1 MKKFYYFSEK
11 NLKFEEIKD
20 FKLKIVL
27 FLSASVVF
35 ISLILIGGYFLFT
48 TYFSPD
54 KELVSLRLENKAL
67 KSKILDLSTNYSL
80 IKEELE
86 ALSELSDDIRLAVN
100 LRPLSRDEKLVGTGG
115 TKSDISL
122 EYLRLGKNIDLTD
135 ALNFADNIIRQ
146 FNFEKNQF
154 NEIVD
159 KLSENKRLYDAI
171 PAILPTTGNYTR
183 DSFGYRL
190 HPIFNKYQMH
200 NGIDIITDIGTPVYA
215 PGSGKVTYVGRKGGY
230 GLTIEIDH
238 GFGYTTVYAHLSK
251 ASVKEGKTVKRGD
264 LIGKT
269 GNSGLSSGPHL
280 HYEVHH
286 NGIVQDPLD
295 FFFEDFNYFDTK
307 SLNK

>member
-11 NLKFEEIKD
+11 NLKFVEIKD
-20 FKLKIVL
+20 FKLKVVL
-27 FLSASVVF
+27 FLSASVAL
-35 ISLILIGGYFLFT
+35 ISLFLIGGYFLLT
-48 TYFSPD
+48 NYFSPD
-54 KELVSLRLENKAL
+54 KELVALRLENKAL
-67 KSKILDLSTNYSL
+67 KSKILDLSTDYAQ
-80 IKEELE
+80 IKEELD
-86 ALSELSDDIRLAVN
+86 ALSNLSDDLRLAVN
-100 LRPLSRDEKLVGTGG
+100 LRPLSKDEKLVGTGG
-115 TKSDISL
+115 AKSDLSL
-122 EYLRLGKNIDLTD
+122 EYIKLGKNIDLTD
-135 ALNFADNIIRQ
+135 ALNYADDILRQ
-146 FNFEKNQF
+146 FQFEKAQF
-154 NEIVD
+154 NEIVG
-159 KLSENKRLYDAI
+159 KLSENKKLYDAI
-171 PAILPTTGNYTR
+171 PAILPTTGNYTK

-190 HPIFNKYQMH
+190 HPILNKFQMH

-251 ASVKEGKTVKRGD
+251 TNVKEGKIVKRGE

-295 FFFEDFNYFDTK
+295 FFFEDFNYFDTQR
-307 SLNK
+307 LNN